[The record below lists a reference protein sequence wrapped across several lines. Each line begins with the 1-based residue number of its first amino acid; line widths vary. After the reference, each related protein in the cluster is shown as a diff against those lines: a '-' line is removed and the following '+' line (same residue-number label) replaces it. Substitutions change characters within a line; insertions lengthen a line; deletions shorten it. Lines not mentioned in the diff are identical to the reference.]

1 MAKKRI
7 LITEVSGECRNL
19 RIDIDPFD
27 DDPGYYCMAYPHG
40 AGEKIDPKQC
50 ETCTREKHLIGETPD
65 GVKNTIAKVLC
76 EQDSD
81 EGACRDCACQGNKN
95 ACDLLLSG
103 EGYIAR
109 AEAVLNA
116 LLGKK
121 ENE

>member
-1 MAKKRI
+1 MTQKRI

-27 DDPGYYCMAYPHG
+27 DDPGYYCTAYPHG
-40 AGEKIDPKQC
+40 AAEKIDPKQC
-50 ETCTREKHLIGETPD
+50 ETCTREKYLIGETPD

-76 EQDSD
+76 KQDSD
-81 EGACRDCACQGNKN
+81 EGACRGCACQGNKN
-95 ACDLLLSG
+95 ACDLFLSG

-116 LLGKK
+116 LL
-121 ENE
+121 EVR